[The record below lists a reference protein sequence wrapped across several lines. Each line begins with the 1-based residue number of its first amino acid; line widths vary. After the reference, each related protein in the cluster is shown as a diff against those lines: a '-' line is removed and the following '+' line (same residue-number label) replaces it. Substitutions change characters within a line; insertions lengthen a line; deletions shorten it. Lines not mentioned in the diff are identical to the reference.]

1 MDNCSKSN
9 ETLIMEYFCER
20 FSKIPVVY
28 LDSQGMIRDANNW
41 FMRMCGI
48 REPANGRSLD
58 QYVEIADKPQFSTV
72 YTPDSDTVIAKQFS
86 ARPRNKQPVIDYQG
100 IAIRSGDEQMLFFR
114 NKLDE
119 TDKVLET
126 VTELNIEISAM
137 ARDLSKKNQQLTRA
151 NERITE
157 LLDSDTLTGVK
168 NRRYI
173 SNAIDQMI
181 AYSDRHNLS
190 GFCLIM
196 FDIDHFKKVNDQFG
210 HDLGDQV
217 LIEVTRLF
225 SQQLR
230 KEDTLARFGGE
241 EFIIL
246 LVNQDLAKSAIVA
259 EKLRSVLENR
269 DMPHGKRVTASFGVA
284 QYQPGTSKEE
294 LLKSADEAMYAAKR
308 SGRNRV
314 VLETDMIMLDIKQQ
328 AGN

>member
-1 MDNCSKSN
+1 MEDSIKSS

-28 LDSQGMIRDANNW
+28 LDNKGMVKDSNTW
-41 FMRMCGI
+41 FMRMCGLQEQAYGKMLEDYI
-48 REPANGRSLD
+48 
-58 QYVEIADKPQFSTV
+58 EIADKPAYSPV
-72 YTPDSDTVIAKQFS
+72 YEQASDIVTAKQFT
-86 ARPRNKQPVIDYQG
+86 AKPRNKQPVIDYQG
-100 IAIRSGDEQMLFFR
+100 IAIRSGDKQMLFFR

-126 VTELNIEISAM
+126 VTELNIEISAL

-181 AYSDRHNLS
+181 SFSDRHNLS

-196 FDIDHFKKVNDQFG
+196 FDIDHFKKANDQFG

-246 LVNQDLAKSAIVA
+246 LVNQDLVASAVVA

-269 DMPHGKRVTASFGVA
+269 EMPHGKRVTASFGVS
-284 QYQPGTSKEE
+284 QYHPGSSKEE
-294 LLKSADEAMYAAKR
+294 LLKTADEAMYAAKR

-314 VLETDMIMLDIKQQ
+314 VLETDAIMSDFEQQ